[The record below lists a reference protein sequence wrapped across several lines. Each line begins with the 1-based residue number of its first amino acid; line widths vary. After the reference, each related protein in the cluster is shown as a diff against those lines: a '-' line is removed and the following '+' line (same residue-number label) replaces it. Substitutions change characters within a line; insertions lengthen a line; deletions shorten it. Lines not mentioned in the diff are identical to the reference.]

1 MTLDNKKRITYIGLL
16 ILACVLAV
24 IGFKILI
31 HSSYLANMIA
41 LLIFAIIGFSIVVGF
56 FLVYLDRIVEWIWR
70 EKREVYCMH
79 NGKFDIR
86 VLKNAINCDTTE
98 NTYVKKKVAVRCL
111 SRADGNRMMSEY
123 IDKIALRGLTIS
135 NVNTKYVS
143 FETDDVTVFFEPI
156 METRGLRFDE
166 VFGFDPATAIY
177 LRANHSQDDYDGDLV
192 DYIVYQHKLRKGE

>member
-16 ILACVLAV
+16 VVACVLAV
-24 IGFKILI
+24 IGFKTLI
-31 HSSYLANMIA
+31 HSSYLANMLVI
-41 LLIFAIIGFSIVVGF
+41 LIFAIIGFSIVVGF

-70 EKREVYCMH
+70 ERTKGADR
-79 NGKFDIR
+79 F
-86 VLKNAINCDTTE
+86 E
-98 NTYVKKKVAVRCL
+98 NYITVKKKVAVRCL

-123 IDKIALRGLTIS
+123 IDRIASRGLTIN
-135 NVNTKYVS
+135 NVNTRYVS
-143 FETDDVTVFFEPI
+143 FETDGVAVFFEPDT

-192 DYIVYQHKLRKGE
+192 DYIMYQHKLRKGE